1 MKIKEFF
8 KRMFTTYKENI
19 KQYSATNIVI
29 IVTTLILTLMPSNV
43 VMNFS
48 GEFLMAAALCA
59 LNFFVL

>member
-29 IVTTLILTLMPSNV
+29 IVTTLIEYIEKIV
-43 VMNFS
+43 
-48 GEFLMAAALCA
+48 
-59 LNFFVL
+59 